1 MHSSLAPVRRPRHPL
16 DEPERLRP
24 SGLAHGRAVASAGGR
39 TTARM
44 DSVTQTIQ
52 AALGRQPEMQEPL
65 IAAARTPHSQAT
77 VDESEEVGAPLLS
90 SSHLRPV

>member
-1 MHSSLAPVRRPRHPL
+1 
-16 DEPERLRP
+16 
-24 SGLAHGRAVASAGGR
+24 
-39 TTARM
+39 M

-52 AALGRQPEMQEPL
+52 AALGRQPAMQPPLQEPL
-65 IAAARTPHSQAT
+65 IGAARTPHSQAT

>member
-1 MHSSLAPVRRPRHPL
+1 M
-16 DEPERLRP
+16 
-24 SGLAHGRAVASAGGR
+24 ASAGGR

-52 AALGRQPEMQEPL
+52 AALGRQPEMHQEPL
-65 IAAARTPHSQAT
+65 IGAARTPHSQAT